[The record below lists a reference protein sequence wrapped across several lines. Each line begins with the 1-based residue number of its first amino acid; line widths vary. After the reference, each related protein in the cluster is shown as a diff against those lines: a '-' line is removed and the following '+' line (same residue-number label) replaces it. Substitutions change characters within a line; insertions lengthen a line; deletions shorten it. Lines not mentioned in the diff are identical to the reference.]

1 MRSWKNMDGMGITMV
16 DKLMNKDLLKKY
28 NNILE
33 KIRELSNVFI
43 ESQIETDKE
52 NRWFILDRWKDLQ
65 NIKDKLENKEWMIVK
80 DMGKKK

>member
-1 MRSWKNMDGMGITMV
+1 MGITMV

>member
-1 MRSWKNMDGMGITMV
+1 
-16 DKLMNKDLLKKY
+16 MNTEVQKDILKKFD
-28 NNILE
+28 NILDG
-33 KIRELSNVFI
+33 IRELSNVFI
-43 ESQIETDKE
+43 ENQVETDKE

>member
-65 NIKDKLENKEWMIVK
+65 NINDTILER
-80 DMGKKK
+80 

>member
-1 MRSWKNMDGMGITMV
+1 MDGMGITMV